1 MELFFSI
8 ALGIGLSAACGL
20 RVFAPFTVM
29 SVAAL
34 AGQLTLSPN
43 FAWIGTTEA
52 LIVFGIATLL
62 EILSYYI
69 PWVDNLLDSIAIPTA
84 IVAGAVATAAVLTDV
99 SPLMRWTLAAIA
111 GGGTAGII
119 QMGTTWVRGLSS
131 ITTGGLGNFVVSTGE
146 WMGALTTATLAVL
159 FPLLVLAFVV
169 ISVFLTSRW
178 LVRRTGPQSVATTP
192 KLPASQR

>member
-1 MELFFSI
+1 MELFFSV

-34 AGQLTLSPN
+34 AGQLDLASG

-52 LIVFGIATLL
+52 LVVFGVATLL
-62 EILSYYI
+62 EILSFYI
-69 PWVDNLLDSIAIPTA
+69 PWVDNLLDTIAIPAA

-119 QMGTTWVRGLSS
+119 QLGTTWVRGLSS

-169 ISVFLTSRW
+169 ILLFLTSRW
-178 LVRRTGPQSVATTP
+178 LVRRSAPQTVAPTP
-192 KLPASQR
+192 SLPTRPR